1 MLVARALLVVLVAAI
16 TLSPAAAAARAK
28 PYTLPNTQV
37 FDLHSQQTGGDY
49 QIYVATPPGYPEP
62 GKHYPVVYALDA
74 DYSFALTR
82 NIIQHFVEREG
93 LPPMI
98 LVSIAYP
105 GAATDRDLYKL
116 TRTRDY
122 TPMFVRTGGYGLE
135 FQKVSGGAPKFKAFL
150 ASELFPFI
158 ERKFAADPN
167 DRTIVGHSYGGLFAT
182 YLLLTEPSMYNRY
195 VIVSPSLW
203 YSERIAFQMEEAAS
217 ARGEPAKA
225 NVFLSVG
232 ALENPAMP
240 NDLSDFYN
248 RLKARNRPGLKLTLK
263 IFEDE
268 RHDSVFPAAVTRG
281 LRTVFES
288 LGPRRP
294 AQSPIP

>member
-1 MLVARALLVVLVAAI
+1 MHVARALLVVLLTAVFA
-16 TLSPAAAAARAK
+16 LPSQAARAR

-37 FDLHSQQTGGDY
+37 FDMHSHQTGGDY
-49 QIYVATPPGYPEP
+49 QILVATPPGYPVP

-82 NIIQHFVEREG
+82 NVIQHFVERED

-98 LVSIAYP
+98 LVGIAYP
-105 GAATDRDLYKL
+105 GAAADRDLYKL

-122 TPMFVRTGGYGLE
+122 TPIFVRTGGYGLE
-135 FQKVSGGAPKFKAFL
+135 FQKVSGGAPKFKAFM

-158 ERKFAADPN
+158 ERNFAADPN

-182 YLLLTEPSMYNRY
+182 YLLLTEPSMYKRY

-203 YSERIAFQMEEAAS
+203 YSERIAFQMEEAAA
-217 ARGEPAKA
+217 ARGEPANA

-240 NDLSDFYN
+240 NDLRDFYN
-248 RLKARNRPGLKLTLK
+248 RLKARNRPGLKLTLQV
-263 IFEDE
+263 FDEE
-268 RHDSVFPAAVTRG
+268 RHDSVFPVAVTRG

-288 LGPRRP
+288 LGPRP
-294 AQSPIP
+294 ETTP

>member
-1 MLVARALLVVLVAAI
+1 MLVARALFVVVFAVVLSV
-16 TLSPAAAAARAK
+16 PALAARAR
-28 PYTLPNTQV
+28 PYTVPNTQV
-37 FDLHSQQTGGDY
+37 FEMHSTQTGGDY
-49 QIYVATPPGYPEP
+49 QILVATPPGYPEA

-82 NIIQHFVEREG
+82 NVIQHFVERQD

-98 LVSIAYP
+98 LVGIAYP
-105 GAATDRDLYKL
+105 GAAANRDLYKL

-122 TPMFVRTGGYGLE
+122 TPIFVRTGGYGLE
-135 FQKVSGGAPKFKAFL
+135 FQKVSGGAPKFKAFM
-150 ASELFPFI
+150 AAELFPFI

-182 YLLLTEPSMYNRY
+182 YLLLTEPSMYKRY

-203 YSERIAFQMEEAAS
+203 YSERIAFQMEDAAA
-217 ARGEPAKA
+217 ARGEPANA

-232 ALENPAMP
+232 ALENPVMP
-240 NDLSDFYN
+240 NDLKDFYD
-248 RLKARNRPGLKLTLK
+248 RLKSRNRPGLKLTLQV
-263 IFEDE
+263 FEDE
-268 RHDSVFPAAVTRG
+268 RHDSVFPGAVTRG

-288 LGPRRP
+288 LGPRP
-294 AQSPIP
+294 DDAP